1 MLYFA
6 LAKRMCFAIL
16 SEKEKETREKA
27 SGYFKLFL
35 VFEKYFEVTNRPF
48 SHSILPLQCVRTIA
62 PERALRNKQSRLGV
76 DSFIHLLHVFVH
88 PDFD

>member
-27 SGYFKLFL
+27 SGYFKLSL
-35 VFEKYFEVTNRPF
+35 VFEKCFEVTNRPF
-48 SHSILPLQCVRTIA
+48 SHSILPLQCVQTIA
-62 PERALRNKQSRLGV
+62 PERNWGGHFRTFAV
-76 DSFIHLLHVFVH
+76 LL
-88 PDFD
+88 PIMT